1 MNMTQSKSAIDGK
14 WTGPCKPGQ
23 QPGDITTET
32 GQTLN
37 MKQMMK
43 K

>member
-1 MNMTQSKSAIDGK
+1 MNVRESKFSIDGK
-14 WTGPCKPGQ
+14 WTGACKPGQ
-23 QPGDITTET
+23 QPGDVTTET

-37 MKQMMK
+37 LKQMMK